1 MERGGPCHISG
12 PSRTGLIL
20 PKAQSRQQRG
30 EHVDQPQPD
39 AHPDAAEHPQA
50 QDADEEYRVG
60 VVGKR
65 QQPLRLVPAQRTL
78 AVQLSR
84 GPGTDGVAAHQ
95 SQQQRG
101 AADAV
106 HPEQR
111 LHQPCQPGGGQFSES
126 QPQQQRGDHQKGK
139 EGRDHR
145 PGAQGQCCGDILPDL
160 SGVRQKPHQYAAQK
174 ETRYYPPPRFHPHH
188 PFTLCHFPGAYAG
201 RRGQASSPPPLHT
214 VAKR

>member
-1 MERGGPCHISG
+1 MERGGPCHILG

-30 EHVDQPQPD
+30 EQVDQPQPD

-50 QDADEEYRVG
+50 QDADEKYRVG

-78 AVQLSR
+78 AVQLRR

-101 AADAV
+101 TARRRPPGTAAPSALPARGRPV
-106 HPEQR
+106 LQIPAAAAAWRPPERETALGSPTWRTGPVLRRHPAGPVR
-111 LHQPCQPGGGQFSES
+111 RPPKTTPVRRTKGDTLSSATAFSSTSPLHPMPFSGGIC
-126 QPQQQRGDHQKGK
+126 RK
-139 EGRDHR
+139 
-145 PGAQGQCCGDILPDL
+145 C
-160 SGVRQKPHQYAAQK
+160 
-174 ETRYYPPPRFHPHH
+174 
-188 PFTLCHFPGAYAG
+188 
-201 RRGQASSPPPLHT
+201 GQASSPPPLHT